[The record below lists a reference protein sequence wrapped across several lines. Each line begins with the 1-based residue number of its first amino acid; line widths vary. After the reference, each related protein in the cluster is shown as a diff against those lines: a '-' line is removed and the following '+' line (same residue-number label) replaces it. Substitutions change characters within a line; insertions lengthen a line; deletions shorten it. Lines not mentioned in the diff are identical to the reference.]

1 MVIGDLA
8 AVGLGTLAFVALA
21 AAVALLGGVLRR
33 TGARR
38 SCLTRCTTDRGAN
51 R

>member
-1 MVIGDLA
+1 MIGDLA
-8 AVGLGTLAFVALA
+8 VVGLGTLALVAF
-21 AAVALLGGVLRR
+21 AVAVAFLGGVLRR